1 MTPSSEQGPL
11 RHLVRAYSDIARGM
25 DRDAILA
32 ELLEIQGMLL
42 DARLSDE
49 DRHALHGAA
58 QALRH
63 VPGRGGVACHSTR
76 REGLALL
83 GTWDGP
89 LREGSWPS
97 FLPRSGRQASPH
109 AMALG

>member
-1 MTPSSEQGPL
+1 
-11 RHLVRAYSDIARGM
+11 M

-32 ELLEIQGMLL
+32 ELLEIEGMLL

-63 VPGRGGVACHSTR
+63 VPDAATWPTGLARRSIAWVTASARLDRHWSADHSTPR
-76 REGLALL
+76 RPC
-83 GTWDGP
+83 TV
-89 LREGSWPS
+89 GS
-97 FLPRSGRQASPH
+97 
-109 AMALG
+109 